1 MRHEEKAGSLR
12 VKVAEF
18 LKTIGIPGLAK
29 LLPEGVE
36 ARGNSRNPQKLR
48 LNWPKAW
55 VKVCNGNPFEPRP
68 SKYSSD

>member
-1 MRHEEKAGSLR
+1 MEFPCSQSDE
-12 VKVAEF
+12 AEDTRPSRIRSWPIGRCYD
-18 LKTIGIPGLAK
+18 TIGIPGLAK

-55 VKVCNGNPFEPRP
+55 VK
-68 SKYSSD
+68 